1 MALDSLS
8 RRKAS
13 EINEE
18 VKLQTTRRVLVT
30 SRNLKKN
37 ENKSKIK
44 KTSKSALVRM
54 KRDPGNEVVMIYL
67 KTGEGRIEILKI
79 APILSLKRK
88 NREDFMT

>member
-30 SRNLKKN
+30 SRNLKNNK
-37 ENKSKIK
+37 NKSEIK
-44 KTSKSALVRM
+44 KTSKSALGQDEERPWERGCHDLSENRGGED
-54 KRDPGNEVVMIYL
+54 RDPKNCSYFVP
-67 KTGEGRIEILKI
+67 KT
-79 APILSLKRK
+79 
-88 NREDFMT
+88 